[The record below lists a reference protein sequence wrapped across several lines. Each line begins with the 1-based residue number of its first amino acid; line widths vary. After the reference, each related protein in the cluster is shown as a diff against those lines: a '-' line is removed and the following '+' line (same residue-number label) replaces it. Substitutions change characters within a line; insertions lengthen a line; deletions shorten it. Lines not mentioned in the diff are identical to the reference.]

1 MLVQDWWRPW
11 NRMVLSSDASLKG
24 YGVCRAW
31 WPRSKVAECGRQSER
46 SRFRR
51 VSAHSARESALQ
63 AAGLSL
69 DQHGRWTSPHGDESH
84 EALAQ
89 AGWEI
94 DNDFKEVPAAGL
106 VRRLWHATMH
116 GSREFEEDIL
126 VLEARA
132 VLKGI
137 RRALMTRFGHSIRQL
152 ALCDNLAVVLTFERC
167 RSRNYSFE
175 GPTRKQTPSRVRTL
189 SGYKDEDL
197 SVQTGSRQKKRRL
210 LGDDGTKNRLV
221 ERPLEPIVLPET
233 ELQLREM
240 TAAKLSAPED
250 CDESEST
257 SSEFRAG
264 REGEKR
270 RCLRSRPRRGLQQ
283 LVDFHL
289 KKGTTSHSL
298 LEEAAVTPRVRQA
311 YAKRLNEL
319 HLFVKEAKLAFDT
332 DEQIDQALVNF
343 FNAKFKE
350 GEGSSVG
357 DYTLAALMDRVPQFG
372 RLGHR
377 KVPNAWRCLQGWRKL
392 CPARSRLAYPL
403 PVWCGVSWR
412 MVAHGHAAKALFN
425 LLQVST
431 YHRPG
436 ALLKLRKMGLVRP
449 TQGVTGHWS
458 VVTSLAETTDAKD
471 DSVLIDS
478 PWLLFASPLLE
489 ELVKGD
495 KMDYVFNF
503 DYSSY
508 LKVFRQACEDLK
520 LQLVP
525 YQARHSGPSIDRA
538 KNARTQE
545 EVRKRGNWA
554 SRQSVAR
561 YEKAG
566 RLAATW
572 QKLDLD
578 TQLAGSHADPPS
590 ATSRR
595 FC

>member
-1 MLVQDWWRPW
+1 M
-11 NRMVLSSDASLKG
+11 
-24 YGVCRAW
+24 
-31 WPRSKVAECGRQSER
+31 
-46 SRFRR
+46 
-51 VSAHSARESALQ
+51 
-63 AAGLSL
+63 
-69 DQHGRWTSPHGDESH
+69 
-84 EALAQ
+84 
-89 AGWEI
+89 
-94 DNDFKEVPAAGL
+94 
-106 VRRLWHATMH
+106 
-116 GSREFEEDIL
+116 
-126 VLEARA
+126 
-132 VLKGI
+132 
-137 RRALMTRFGHSIRQL
+137 
-152 ALCDNLAVVLTFERC
+152 
-167 RSRNYSFE
+167 
-175 GPTRKQTPSRVRTL
+175 KQTPSRVRTL

-210 LGDDGTKNRLV
+210 LGDGTKNRLV

-233 ELQLREM
+233 DLQLREM
-240 TAAKLSAPED
+240 TAAKLSTPED

-257 SSEFRAG
+257 SSEFKAG

-289 KKGTTSHSL
+289 KKGTASHSL

-377 KVPNAWRCLQGWRKL
+377 KIPRAWRCLQGWRKL

-403 PVWCGVSWR
+403 AVWCGISWR
-412 MVAHGHAAKALFN
+412 MVARGHAAKALFN

-449 TQGVTGHWS
+449 TRGVTGHWS
-458 VVTSLAETTDAKD
+458 VVTSLAETTDVSKTGTKD

-525 YQARHSGPSIDRA
+525 YQATHSGPSIDRA

-566 RLAATW
+566 RLAATL
-572 QKLDLD
+572 QKLDVD
-578 TQLAGSHADPPS
+578 TQLTCRS
-590 ATSRR
+590 AERYIEEIMLGQGYPVIPLPGR
-595 FC
+595 

>member
-1 MLVQDWWRPW
+1 MAP
-11 NRMVLSSDASLKG
+11 
-24 YGVCRAW
+24 
-31 WPRSKVAECGRQSER
+31 ER
-46 SRFRR
+46 SRTLT
-51 VSAHSARESALQ
+51 SSKMQMEQGAAR
-63 AAGLSL
+63 
-69 DQHGRWTSPHGDESH
+69 
-84 EALAQ
+84 
-89 AGWEI
+89 
-94 DNDFKEVPAAGL
+94 
-106 VRRLWHATMH
+106 M
-116 GSREFEEDIL
+116 
-126 VLEARA
+126 
-132 VLKGI
+132 
-137 RRALMTRFGHSIRQL
+137 
-152 ALCDNLAVVLTFERC
+152 
-167 RSRNYSFE
+167 
-175 GPTRKQTPSRVRTL
+175 KQTPNRVRML

-197 SVQTGSRQKKRRL
+197 SVQTGGRQKKRRL
-210 LGDDGTKNRLV
+210 LEDGTKNRLV

-233 ELQLREM
+233 DLQLREM
-240 TAAKLSAPED
+240 TAAKLSTPED

-257 SSEFRAG
+257 SSEFKAG

-289 KKGTTSHSL
+289 KKGTASHSL

-377 KVPNAWRCLQGWRKL
+377 KIPRAWRCLQGWRKL

-403 PVWCGVSWR
+403 AVWCGISWR
-412 MVAHGHAAKALFN
+412 MVARGHAAKALFN

-458 VVTSLAETTDAKD
+458 VVTSLAETTDVSKTGTKD

-572 QKLDLD
+572 QKLDVD
-578 TQLAGSHADPPS
+578 TQLTCRS
-590 ATSRR
+590 AERYIEEIMLGQGYPVIPLPGR
-595 FC
+595 

>member
-1 MLVQDWWRPW
+1 MAP
-11 NRMVLSSDASLKG
+11 
-24 YGVCRAW
+24 
-31 WPRSKVAECGRQSER
+31 ER
-46 SRFRR
+46 SRTLT
-51 VSAHSARESALQ
+51 SSKMQMEQGAAR
-63 AAGLSL
+63 
-69 DQHGRWTSPHGDESH
+69 
-84 EALAQ
+84 
-89 AGWEI
+89 
-94 DNDFKEVPAAGL
+94 
-106 VRRLWHATMH
+106 
-116 GSREFEEDIL
+116 
-126 VLEARA
+126 
-132 VLKGI
+132 
-137 RRALMTRFGHSIRQL
+137 
-152 ALCDNLAVVLTFERC
+152 
-167 RSRNYSFE
+167 
-175 GPTRKQTPSRVRTL
+175 RKQTPSRVRTL

-197 SVQTGSRQKKRRL
+197 SVQTGSRQKKRLL

-377 KVPNAWRCLQGWRKL
+377 KVPRAWRCLQGWRKL

-403 PVWCGVSWR
+403 AVWCGWR

-458 VVTSLAETTDAKD
+458 VDTSLAETTDVSKTGTKD

-561 YEKAG
+561 ES
-566 RLAATW
+566 R
-572 QKLDLD
+572 Q
-578 TQLAGSHADPPS
+578 AGSHLAEAGLGHPARMQIRRALHRGDFARPRLSGDPSPWPVRKGAYFGDFFAGSGRIGRAANALGNQTRSWELDQGCNYDLTDRRVLSKIKCDIKRRLLLGGMFAPPCTTFSS
-590 ATSRR
+590 ARDRAGVIRTAE
-595 FC
+595 FPWGLPGL